1 MKKLLCMVVCLA
13 VLATTMMATATA
25 LTADPTQQSIPA
37 SSKHSDRALLQDA
50 AEVNQTQD
58 ASKATT
64 VETPA
69 TEQQGGTD
77 TAEEV
82 APFTIVEKDIPALVT
97 ALRKAAAE
105 GETFEQDFVLPED
118 CDPLLT
124 LWHDFVITGEQET
137 SSIVYRPQDYPSGWV
152 IPAIGFNGR
161 YDWKPVQQEILMYLR
176 SLNVTF
182 VGVREMSENF
192 KRPTVPQWQD
202 DVLRVSYTEGMN
214 EGKGGG
220 TADKEIH
227 CLVRAD
233 GTFVVQDIARGL
245 ELYTEAGAVNPAEY
259 REVLLWY
266 MRTYSYDL
274 FGIDY

>member
-1 MKKLLCMVVCLA
+1 
-13 VLATTMMATATA
+13 
-25 LTADPTQQSIPA
+25 
-37 SSKHSDRALLQDA
+37 
-50 AEVNQTQD
+50 
-58 ASKATT
+58 
-64 VETPA
+64 
-69 TEQQGGTD
+69 
-77 TAEEV
+77 
-82 APFTIVEKDIPALVT
+82 
-97 ALRKAAAE
+97 
-105 GETFEQDFVLPED
+105 
-118 CDPLLT
+118 
-124 LWHDFVITGEQET
+124 
-137 SSIVYRPQDYPSGWV
+137 
-152 IPAIGFNGR
+152 
-161 YDWKPVQQEILMYLR
+161 MYLR

-266 MRTYSYDL
+266 MRTYSFDL